1 MAAVYCTQAELAA
14 ALASL
19 PSLIDAE
26 GFAVDPKH
34 VATGIVDRLAAH
46 QKDIAPPAVVVATP
60 TIMDGLVLRWYRN
73 ADVAKYG
80 SDSALLSAGRSGV
93 MVNGGSYLHDI
104 PGAWLSDANRAVEM
118 LQHGQRDRAMGFAT
132 HERGR
137 AFNGEIVE
145 IKR

>member
-1 MAAVYCTQAELAA
+1 MTAIHCTQAELAA
-14 ALASL
+14 ALAAL
-19 PSLIDAE
+19 PELFDAE
-26 GFAVDPKH
+26 GHIVDPKH
-34 VATGIVDRLAAH
+34 VATGVVDRLYVG
-46 QKDIAPPAVVVATP
+46 QKDAAPPAVVVATP

-93 MVNGGSYLHDI
+93 MVNGGSYLHDV

-118 LQHGQRDRAMGFAT
+118 LQHGQRERARELAT
-132 HERGR
+132 HERP
-137 AFNGEIVE
+137 FSGEIVE